1 MNRNKVLLLAMLL
14 SLALACSMLNID
26 YGTQPGAQPASGG
39 ETQRGAPPSQP
50 VSIAEGLA
58 SLNSYRTTISF
69 TTKGPDPL
77 TSSTIV
83 YETQRSQ
90 EQDARYT
97 NMTSTTVK
105 EGVAEPN
112 DGATEVYSI
121 GNDQCTKSGDQWGWK
136 SLAPNEAEMVDL
148 ATSMIG
154 ITPLVDT
161 PTFVAAET
169 VNGIPTNHFSF
180 KVSALGVKSGAE
192 VTTNQGDYWLAIDGQ
207 YLVKYTLIIET
218 VVDPQAN
225 IMHLETLIDVK
236 DINQPV
242 SIVFPQACL
251 DAKAAAT
258 PEPSNQNTPEPTA
271 NP

>member
-1 MNRNKVLLLAMLL
+1 MNRNKVLLLATLL
-14 SLALACSMLNID
+14 SFALACSTLIID
-26 YGTQPGAQPASGG
+26 YGTQQPGEQPASGG
-39 ETQRGAPPSQP
+39 ETQGVPPSQP
-50 VSIAEGLA
+50 VSISEGLA

-77 TSSTIV
+77 TSSTII

-97 NMTSTTVK
+97 NMASTNVK
-105 EGVAEPN
+105 QGVAEPN
-112 DGATEVYSI
+112 SGATEVYSI
-121 GNDQCTKSGDQWGWK
+121 GNEQCTKSGDQWSWE
-136 SLAPNEAEMVDL
+136 SLAPNEAEMMDL

-154 ITPLVDT
+154 VTPLVDT

-169 VNGIPTNHFSF
+169 VNGIPANHFSF

-192 VTTNQGDYWLAIDGQ
+192 VTINQGDYWLAIDGQ
-207 YLVKYTLIIET
+207 YLVKYILIVET
-218 VVDPQAN
+218 VVDPQSN
-225 IMHLETLIDVK
+225 MMHLETLIEVK

-242 SIVFPQACL
+242 NIAFPQACL

-258 PEPSNQNTPEPTA
+258 PAP
-271 NP
+271 